1 MIGNTTLKKYY
12 WELATFKQCDS
23 LLYKDMKQPET
34 IELYLYK
41 QKLPEIVVRLLQPV
55 EKIHGWAF
63 TELEVLQKMNDN
75 PKVFHWKSLLIP
87 FKGELVLSLLPDFK
101 KRVSE

>member
-1 MIGNTTLKKYY
+1 
-12 WELATFKQCDS
+12 
-23 LLYKDMKQPET
+23 MKQPES
-34 IELYLYK
+34 IELYVYK
-41 QKLPEIVVRLLQPV
+41 EKHPDIIVRLLNPV

-75 PKVFHWKSLLIP
+75 PKVFHWKSLIIP
-87 FKGELVLSLLPDFK
+87 FKGELVLSLLLDFK